1 MFFPVAGGVPA
12 VAKAEATSL
21 LTLIAGEFATR
32 VAALWPAPHA
42 PFLTARAARRHL
54 VCLALAWGRDAVAAA
69 ILEARLPHAIRLAA
83 GPAPPLGLARA
94 VSRMGDVAWTAAD
107 YRALAGLL
115 RHRQAA
121 KAIWHAEVL
130 APELVRALAAL
141 PEPMAGA
148 VHLALGLD
156 ARGAAVLCEAYGVI
170 RFRSGPAAAA
180 RAAARWARAANVPAL
195 FEAVR
200 DELYP
205 EPPAP
210 PHPGT
215 AVLRPLATKADLR
228 RAAKRFR
235 NCLAEQLPYACSG
248 WSAYYE
254 WLGEPGA
261 VVELGRD
268 HIFGWR
274 LEQARLAGNLP
285 VPEPLQEAIASEL
298 ALIGV
303 HVGRS
308 GWELDRARRSRGAD
322 PFPLRPADFAVAEV
336 FGAG

>member
-1 MFFPVAGGVPA
+1 MFFPVTGGVPA

-21 LTLIAGEFATR
+21 LRLLAGEFAPR

-54 VCLALAWGRDAVAAA
+54 VCLALAFGRDAAAPA
-69 ILEARLPHAIRLAA
+69 ILAARLPRAIRLAA
-83 GPAPPLGLARA
+83 GSTPPLGLARA
-94 VSRMGDVAWTAAD
+94 LSRMGEVAWTATD
-107 YRALAGLL
+107 YRAFAGLL
-115 RHRQAA
+115 RHRHAA

-156 ARGAAVLCEAYGVI
+156 ARGAAVLREAYGVI
-170 RFRSGPAAAA
+170 GFRSGPAAAA
-180 RAAARWARAANVPAL
+180 KAGARWARAANVPAL

-205 EPPAP
+205 EPPPP

-215 AVLRPLATKADLR
+215 ARLKPLATKAELR

-235 NCLAEQLPYACSG
+235 NCLAEHLPYACSG

-254 WLGEPGA
+254 WVGAPGA

-285 VPEPLQEAIASEL
+285 VPEPLQEAIATEL
-298 ALIGV
+298 ALMGV

-308 GWELDRARRSRGAD
+308 GWELDRAIASRGAE
-322 PFPLRPADFAVAEV
+322 PFPLRPAEQAVDEV